1 MINVVFLLLVFLLVA
16 ARLAPP
22 TADAPEPPALA
33 PEAIGPEADGLAPVT
48 IDRAGRAA
56 WMGITGPGALGAAA
70 GACAAG
76 CAGAPLRIVADRDA
90 PAAALARALGA
101 LRAAGAQEVTL
112 RVMPR

>member
-22 TADAPEPPALA
+22 EADAPQPPALA

-56 WMGITGPGALGAAA
+56 WMGIAGPEALGAAA